1 MDNVIQSG
9 THQRPPSTDVRHKCL
24 VRTLHRRLGGRRS
37 NRMKRF
43 SDWPARARTV
53 CALSKGG
60 GPMVSSGM
68 TRRAMISGSLSAVA
82 AMGMP
87 FPALAQG
94 AGRTDEAAT
103 RYGRV
108 RGKRE
113 DGIVKFLGVP
123 YATPPLGEL

>member
-1 MDNVIQSG
+1 
-9 THQRPPSTDVRHKCL
+9 
-24 VRTLHRRLGGRRS
+24 
-37 NRMKRF
+37 
-43 SDWPARARTV
+43 
-53 CALSKGG
+53 
-60 GPMVSSGM
+60 M

-108 RGKRE
+108 REKRE

-123 YATPPLGEL
+123 YATPPLGELRFKARSRPEAGTACATR